1 MILVVHHRVRD
12 YAAWKQVF
20 DGHEAVRVAHG
31 ARRHWVY
38 RAPDDVNDLVVATE
52 FGSRE
57 QAEAFLADPSLRE
70 AMGRAGI
77 EGEPHVHL
85 REEMEAVTY

>member
-1 MILVVHHRVRD
+1 
-12 YAAWKQVF
+12 
-20 DGHEAVRVAHG
+20 
-31 ARRHWVY
+31 
-38 RAPDDVNDLVVATE
+38 DLVVATE

-77 EGEPHVHL
+77 EGEPHVHM
-85 REEMEAVTY
+85 REEIEAVTY